1 MNLNFKKN
9 NLLIIM
15 LLIFV
20 ILSCIV
26 FINMSN
32 IKEAFTNVNNN
43 NRRYFVDIGGNDTSY
58 NVYILNPVLA
68 KYKLSTLP
76 SSGLQNIPTLN
87 ITSGNP
93 YSYRFHRENN
103 MLITYYNC

>member
-32 IKEAFTNVNNN
+32 IKESFTNYNSI
-43 NRRYFVDIGGNDTSY
+43 NRRYFVDTASDLSY
-58 NVYILNPVLA
+58 NYYILNYLD
-68 KYKLSTLP
+68 STKA
-76 SSGLQNIPTLN
+76 QNIPKRKLVACQRN
-87 ITSGNP
+87 KE
-93 YSYRFHRENN
+93 HV
-103 MLITYYNC
+103 LL